1 VLIITVVS
9 GPDKGRVF
17 RLADDVSHRIGRR
30 RGSIALDD
38 RSISSKHAELTNTMG
53 EWTVTDLGSSNGT
66 YVNKQKVEPDDSRT
80 VVDGDRI
87 QFGRSMVVFN
97 LVPEADP
104 SATGMRDTPIQHA
117 SLAIEERNQQLLE
130 QIVQQLAGKSES
142 DDPLAGP
149 PGGFTSDT
157 PAYDDSAL
165 RDMLQQVL
173 DRLDKQPTDQVE
185 QATPAIDPVVTDR
198 LDQILSNLQSH
209 QDTSATDAVTEKLDA
224 VRQQLDQ
231 LAEREPA
238 TESSDQPAVDAD
250 LHRKLDDA
258 LATLRQRG
266 EDDLATKLDAVIELV
281 SSQSTHAIEHKLDAL
296 AESITQHQS
305 ETESTSPDL
314 SPIQQQ
320 LDALRGALNDRPDQD
335 WTEKF
340 DVLHQAVASIDVP
353 DVSDQLESLRQTVE
367 SLRDSGDA
375 DAPAQQ
381 PDPQLTEK
389 LDEILRT
396 LQDDGST
403 RAVETKID
411 KLLAATAVDGR
422 AYIAPKLETILEA
435 VTTRTDDDTL
445 AEKLDAILEA
455 AQGDDTADLAAR
467 LDALTEQMPRY
478 DDSAL
483 REKLDQLLEKADT
496 PTGDSEHDEAIRQQL
511 ESIYEAVQR
520 DNTEALTAKLDELA
534 EKLPRYDD
542 TAVREKLDAIE
553 QLAQRQPDTAQTEKL
568 DAILEALRQRDEQA
582 PDADRDQKLIAQL
595 DEFLQAS
602 RADHTNQLIAR
613 LEGVLENHHAP
624 HLQATQN
631 KLDTLHEAISK
642 IADQPGQAHVDLSP
656 IEQGLEKIH
665 EKLDREPTVDANG
678 SVVDPDLERRL
689 DVLIDAA
696 HAANE
701 STTDLA
707 DKLDTVIIALAD
719 QNDDGLEAR
728 LTRALE
734 TIVESTDLSDT
745 NQAVDALRQR
755 VDKLL
760 EQQAE
765 PSGESSHD
773 DLRPMLQQVIDK
785 LDAAPAPADPIDPAP
800 HFEKLHE
807 TLGEL
812 RDHLSQ
818 VQSQPLQVAAE
829 PDPRLDQIIETLTE
843 LSERQPAAAQVE
855 LPELPDY
862 QPMLQQVL
870 DAVQQ
875 QREQTPAEAEPDPRL
890 DTLTERLEAI
900 DARLSESATFEQ
912 PEVPD
917 HRPML
922 RRILEAVE
930 NNHGQPDGVPTDEKQ
945 LEKLLRKIHDRLN
958 ALSPPP
964 NSERIVGDMF
974 ALLRSLEQEQQ
985 RQADAIQQLAER
997 ARESARAGR
1006 HERDHLLHDDE
1017 PLPRPSHRM
1026 SPASSAVVPHQP
1038 SSHTPSGSR
1047 SVLMTVVIYVGF
1059 TLAIFWTAMSIAGG
1073 KPFNPFAATPNTTPD
1088 TSMQIAPAD
1097 EPQDIL

>member
-1 VLIITVVS
+1 
-9 GPDKGRVF
+9 
-17 RLADDVSHRIGRR
+17 
-30 RGSIALDD
+30 
-38 RSISSKHAELTNTMG
+38 MG

-340 DVLHQAVASIDVP
+340 DVLHQAITSIDVP

-445 AEKLDAILEA
+445 VEKLDAIL
-455 AQGDDTADLAAR
+455 
-467 LDALTEQMPRY
+467 
-478 DDSAL
+478 
-483 REKLDQLLEKADT
+483 
-496 PTGDSEHDEAIRQQL
+496 
-511 ESIYEAVQR
+511 EAVQR

-553 QLAQRQPDTAQTEKL
+553 QLAQRQPDTAQSEKL
-568 DAILEALRQRDEQA
+568 DEILEAVRQRDEQA

-624 HLQATQN
+624 HLQATQS

-755 VDKLL
+755 VDMLL
-760 EQQAE
+760 EQQPE

-1026 SPASSAVVPHQP
+1026 SPAASAVVPHQP